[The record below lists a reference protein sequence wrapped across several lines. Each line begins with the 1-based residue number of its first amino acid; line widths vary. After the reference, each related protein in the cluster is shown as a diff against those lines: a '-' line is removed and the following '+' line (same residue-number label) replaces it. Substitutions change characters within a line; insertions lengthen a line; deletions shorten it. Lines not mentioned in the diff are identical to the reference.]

1 MSQHWSVCRR
11 KICDVNDTCAGQ
23 VVYIFT
29 VRNEVAKVMLHL
41 SVSHSVHRGGGWC
54 AIPACIAGGIPACL
68 AGGVCS
74 GGCLFWGRGSAPGGG
89 GACFHGVPAWR
100 PPWKQ
105 TAAVADGMH
114 PTGMHSCY
122 YWVGGSGWVKEN
134 PFCPVRFQCSW
145 GGWWWIEKINLF

>member
-1 MSQHWSVCRR
+1 
-11 KICDVNDTCAGQ
+11 
-23 VVYIFT
+23 
-29 VRNEVAKVMLHL
+29 MLHL

-68 AGGVCS
+68 AGGSAPGGSAPGAACS
-74 GGCLFWGRGSAPGGG
+74 GGGGLLRGGG
-89 GACFHGVPAWR
+89 GACFHGGCLLGD
-100 PPWKQ
+100 PPRKQ

-134 PFCPVRFQCSW
+134 PFCPVRFQCGW
-145 GGWWWIEKINLF
+145 GGWWWIEKINLL